1 MFARS
6 ILDTDILS
14 EYFKG
19 HNSVVI
25 NNAARYANEHSVFTF
40 TSVTVFEIV
49 YGLEVKNAHSQLLKV
64 RSWMDRNEA
73 ITPIAGDYVAAA
85 TIRATARKQGSI
97 LELPDCLIAA
107 VAVRLGRPLVTGN
120 TDDFRD
126 PEDRRQPGA
135 GELAGAVIVAG
146 LTEWR
151 HSL

>member
-1 MFARS
+1 MFAKS

-14 EYFKG
+14 EYLKG

-25 NNAARYANEHSVFTF
+25 GNAARYANEHGVFTF

-64 RSWMDRNEA
+64 SSWMERNEA

-120 TDDFRD
+120 TDDF
-126 PEDRRQPGA
+126 
-135 GELAGAVIVAG
+135 LAIQKTGVN
-146 LTEWR
+146 LTLENWR
-151 HSL
+151 EPKAL

>member
-1 MFARS
+1 MSAKS

-14 EYFKG
+14 EYLKG

-25 NNAARYANEHSVFTF
+25 DTAARYANEHSVFTF

-73 ITPIAGDYVAAA
+73 ITPIAGDYIAA

-107 VAVRLGRPLVTGN
+107 IAVRLGRPLVTGN
-120 TDDFRD
+120 TDDFRAI
-126 PEDRRQPGA
+126 QKTGVN
-135 GELAGAVIVAG
+135 LA
-146 LTEWR
+146 LENWR
-151 HSL
+151 EP